1 MAMTAEAIIF
11 AINSAIRLGRNAQ
24 RAYAKSLTSKSIVL
38 PLPKFSGTPNAF
50 TAQSFF
56 DDTDERTGGAQYL
69 AKMERLQDIHERFK
83 NGVGDQVPTSEEL
96 DRYVDAYAQLSTLVE
111 QEATADFQSGLDD
124 RRINADELVALLS
137 IRQYAHDKSK
147 HTKPLQM
154 VAGTLVEIG
163 IDYFNRIPGALN
175 EQSATGKALKHF
187 LKAFDDLEFSSNAA
201 LQQQS
206 RKIVPQLFI
215 AAAET
220 ISDLGQEVTNDPKI
234 QSFLQAAGKGIAE
247 DLFHRLGQITD
258 PDNQDEAVNWGR
270 FLLRSTVANSG
281 NYVFSAPREFFDTNS
296 GASALIKATSSVLLD
311 AILQD
316 PDKLDIKG
324 GLNADTL
331 DRLLETSFSVIAEH
345 PQLIHNR
352 NGFKEIVVGV
362 SSALKDY
369 DFRRPDLFPELV
381 RLVLEQTGNNLM
393 LFRQDN
399 GDQGPG
405 SQDGKDLL
413 IRAVQLI
420 LAELSKPVA
429 DGQWRPRLSKSQ
441 LLFVTEQLLEEV
453 VSNPGWIEREVD
465 GRPLLAAV
473 IRATIDGLAHIPAD
487 QRLSAETFEWL
498 LQLNLRTVAAN
509 ELVLEKIKWSNDQ
522 EEEVVLQQALSLV
535 FAFVFHKDRTTAGDR
550 YELLAELL
558 DYVMDVIVSRHPNKR
573 GLVLIDLI
581 LSPDNGIDYSGGF
594 NREWANALLDAALDT
609 LAAHPELISRKEALG
624 EIIAGI
630 ASALNASSFKDS
642 DILIEL
648 VRLSLENTALNAH
661 LVVGAEAD
669 QSEYLLVIFIRE
681 LLLAISEKEDPDAT
695 WQPDLTPAEA
705 LAIIDRMVE
714 ELIQHPEWIVRGP
727 DGQVIFRDV
736 LSALRSA
743 LKNLPAGQAI
753 SPELLEYLIILCLH
767 AAVTSQAVLN
777 KIPWG
782 SDAEK
787 RTILEHALSLVCNF
801 VFKEL
806 RISGGE
812 RLERF
817 AELVEY
823 VLEVI
828 LIYHPDEKGLLLVQL
843 ILFGEDDLD
852 YSLGFDDE
860 LLTDVIESALR
871 VFEQHPDL
879 VSQQT
884 AVQTIVSD
892 MAGSLDASDFR
903 QKGVLPDLVRLA
915 LDTTALNAQLV
926 VDAETDSPR
935 FLVVIA
941 IQDLLGHLTT
951 TDADSKW
958 RPQLSGDDLFLLT
971 ESLLDEV
978 IENPHWVV
986 PTSKTQPTVW
996 QQVLTAVLD
1005 ALALLPEGTRLSPST
1020 LENLIMLSL
1029 QTAATSPQVLE
1040 KIKWA
1045 SDEEE
1050 KAIINRVYA
1059 LLISHVYPPNSE
1071 TGPERVERFLELLD
1085 FVLEVI
1091 IGQYPDKRALLLVQL
1106 LFFDSEVDLSRGF
1119 HEELAEELVE
1129 AGLGILDAHPELVT
1143 QEEIFQKILRDT
1155 SRALRASKVPI
1166 EHLWPEFI
1174 RLVLFYGA
1182 GHLDRLMK
1190 LSPNSP
1196 RILLAVALEQT
1207 LRAITQPPSRGRWR
1221 PKLTGEQ
1228 ILEIVEVVLATV
1240 IDRPEWINSDK
1251 LIQTTLEAI
1260 FISLGEL
1267 KRGQSLPFET
1277 ISFLVSAGLE
1287 AVGTRQHLVLTVV
1300 EPDGGKKQVV
1310 LEYTLSGLFI
1320 ELYDENGGT
1329 AGAWTLT
1336 EMETLHTLVTAML
1349 LRLAAGPADQ
1359 QIADL
1364 MLDKIRQALQQINNN
1379 LSFAL
1384 EDLIA
1389 EIDEVEPISTP

>member
-56 DDTDERTGGAQYL
+56 DNTDERSGGAQYL

-83 NGVGDQVPTSEEL
+83 NGVGDQVPTAEEL

-111 QEATADFQSGLDD
+111 QEAQADFQSGLDD

-137 IRQYAHDKSK
+137 IRQYTHDSAK
-147 HTKPLQM
+147 HTRPLQL

-175 EQSATGKALKHF
+175 EQSATGTALKHF
-187 LKAFDDLEFSSNAA
+187 LKAFDELEFSDNAA
-201 LQQQS
+201 LQVQT

-234 QSFLQAAGKGIAE
+234 QTFLQVAGKGIAE
-247 DLFHRLGQITD
+247 DLFQRLDQIAD

-270 FLLRSTVANSG
+270 FLLRSTVANAGS
-281 NYVFSAPREFFDTNS
+281 YVFAAPREFFDTNS

-316 PDKLDIKG
+316 PDQLDIKG
-324 GLNADTL
+324 GLNAETL
-331 DRLLETSFSVIAEH
+331 DRLLQTSFGVIAEH
-345 PQLIHNR
+345 PQLIHNK
-352 NGFKEIVVGV
+352 NGFKDIVAGV
-362 SSALKDY
+362 SAALKDY

-381 RLVLEQTGNNLM
+381 RLVLEQTGNSLM
-393 LFRQDN
+393 LFRQDR
-399 GDQGPG
+399 GDNGPG
-405 SQDGKDLL
+405 TQDGKDLL

-420 LAELSKPVA
+420 LAELSQPVP
-429 DGQWRPRLSKSQ
+429 GGTWRPRLSKSQ

-453 VSNPGWIEREVD
+453 VNNPDWIEREVE

-473 IRATIDGLAHIPAD
+473 IRATIDGLASIPSD

-509 ELVLEKIKWSNDQ
+509 EVVLQKIKWSNDQ
-522 EEEVVLQQALSLV
+522 EEEAVLQQALSLV
-535 FAFVFHKDRTTAGDR
+535 FAFVFDKNRTTAGDR

-573 GLVLIDLI
+573 GLLLVDLI
-581 LSPDNGIDYSGGF
+581 LSSDNGIDYSGGF
-594 NREWANALLDAALDT
+594 NREWANALLDAALNT
-609 LAAHPELISRKEALG
+609 LAAHPELISRKAALG
-624 EIIAGI
+624 EIIAGV
-630 ASALNASSFKDS
+630 AAALDASSFKRS

-661 LVVGAEAD
+661 LVVGAESD
-669 QSEYLLVIFIRE
+669 DPEYLLVIFMRE
-681 LLLAISEKEDPDAT
+681 LLLAVSEKEDPTAT
-695 WQPDLTPAEA
+695 WQPDFTPAEA
-705 LAIIDRMVE
+705 LSIIDRMVD
-714 ELIQHPEWIVRGP
+714 ELIQHPEWVVRGEG
-727 DGQVIFRDV
+727 GQVIFRDV
-736 LSALRSA
+736 LTAVRNA
-743 LKNLPAGQAI
+743 LKNLPAGEPI
-753 SPELLEYLIILCLH
+753 SPELLEYLIILAMH
-767 AAVTSQAVLN
+767 AAVTSQTVLN
-777 KIPWG
+777 EIPWG
-782 SDAEK
+782 SDGEK
-787 RTILEHALSLVCNF
+787 RAVLEHALSLVCSF
-801 VFKEL
+801 VFKDL
-806 RISGGE
+806 RLSGGE

-828 LIYHPDEKGLLLVQL
+828 LVYHPDEKGLLLIEL

-884 AVQTIVSD
+884 AVQAIVSD
-892 MAGSLDASDFR
+892 MAGSLDANDFR
-903 QKGVLPDLVRLA
+903 QRGVLPDLVRLA
-915 LDTTALNAQLV
+915 LETTALNAQLV

-935 FLVVIA
+935 FLAVIA
-941 IQDLLGHLTT
+941 IQDLIGHLTH
-951 TDADSKW
+951 TDDSGKW
-958 RPQLSGDDLFLLT
+958 RPQLSGDDLFLLAET
-971 ESLLDEV
+971 LLDEV
-978 IENPHWVV
+978 VENPHWVV
-986 PTSKTQPTVW
+986 PAGKTQPTIW

-1005 ALALLPEGTRLSPST
+1005 ALALLPEGTRLTPST

-1029 QTAATSPQVLE
+1029 QTAATSPQVLA

-1050 KAIINRVYA
+1050 KAILNRIYA
-1059 LLISHVYPPNSE
+1059 LLISHVYPAGTTDSSD
-1071 TGPERVERFLELLD
+1071 RLERFLELLD
-1085 FVLEVI
+1085 FILDVI
-1091 IGQYPDKRALLLVQL
+1091 IGQYPDKRALLLVDL
-1106 LFFDSEVDLSRGF
+1106 LFFESEVDLSRGF
-1119 HEELAEELVE
+1119 HEDLAEELVD
-1129 AGLGILDAHPELVT
+1129 AGIGILDAHPELVT

-1155 SRALRASKVPI
+1155 ARALRASKVPI
-1166 EHLWPEFI
+1166 DHLGPEFI
-1174 RLVLFYGA
+1174 RLILFYGA
-1182 GHLDRLMK
+1182 GHLERLMR
-1190 LSPNSP
+1190 LSPSSP

-1221 PKLTGEQ
+1221 PKLTDEQ
-1228 ILEIVEVVLATV
+1228 ILEIVETVLATV
-1240 IDRPEWINSDK
+1240 IDRPEWVNSDK
-1251 LIQTTLEAI
+1251 LIQKTLEAI
-1260 FISLGEL
+1260 FIALGEL
-1267 KRGQSLPFET
+1267 KRDQSLPYET

-1300 EPDGGKKQVV
+1300 EPDGGRQQVV
-1310 LEYTLSGLFI
+1310 LQYTLSGLFI

-1336 EMETLHTLVTAML
+1336 ETETLHTLVSAML

-1364 MLDKIRQALQQINNN
+1364 MLAKIREAVQQINNN
-1379 LSFAL
+1379 LSFVL
-1384 EDLIA
+1384 EELVA
-1389 EIDEVEPISTP
+1389 ELDEVEPINP

>member
-56 DDTDERTGGAQYL
+56 DNADERTGGAQYL

-83 NGVGDQVPTSEEL
+83 NGVGDEVPTSEEL
-96 DRYVDAYAQLSTLVE
+96 DRYVDAYTQLSTLVE
-111 QEATADFQSGLDD
+111 QEANADFQNGLDD

-137 IRQYAHDKSK
+137 IRQYTHDKAK

-163 IDYFNRIPGALN
+163 IDYFNRVPGALN

-187 LKAFDDLEFSSNAA
+187 LSAFDELKFSNNAA
-201 LQQQS
+201 LQVQS

-234 QSFLQAAGKGIAE
+234 QSFLKIAGKGIAE
-247 DLFHRLGQITD
+247 DLFDRLDRISD

-281 NYVFSAPREFFDTNS
+281 SYVFAAPRDFFDTNS
-296 GASALIKATSSVLLD
+296 GASELIKATSSVLLD

-324 GLNADTL
+324 GLNAETL
-331 DRLLETSFSVIAEH
+331 DRLLRTSFGVIAEH

-352 NGFKEIVVGV
+352 NGFKDIVVGV

-369 DFRRPDLFPELV
+369 NFRRPDLFPELV
-381 RLVLEQTGNNLM
+381 RLVIEQTGNNLM
-393 LFRQDN
+393 LFRQDK
-399 GDQGPG
+399 GDHGPG
-405 SQDGKDLL
+405 SHDGKDLL

-420 LAELSKPVA
+420 LAELSQPVPNS
-429 DGQWRPRLSKSQ
+429 QWRPRLSKSQ
-441 LLFVTEQLLEEV
+441 LLFVTEELLEEV
-453 VSNPGWIEREVD
+453 VSNPGWIEQEVD

-473 IRATIDGLAHIPAD
+473 IRATIDGLARVPAD
-487 QRLSAETFEWL
+487 QRLNAETFEWL

-509 ELVLEKIKWSNDQ
+509 ELVLQKIKWSNDQ
-522 EEEVVLQQALSLV
+522 EEEAVLQQALSLV
-535 FAFVFHKDRTTAGDR
+535 FAFVFDKNRSTAGDR
-550 YELLAELL
+550 YELLADLL
-558 DYVMDVIVSRHPNKR
+558 DYIMDVIVSRHPNKR
-573 GLVLIDLI
+573 GLLLVDLI
-581 LSPDNGIDYSGGF
+581 LSSENGIDYSGGF
-594 NREWANALLDAALDT
+594 NREWANALVDAALNT

-624 EIIAGI
+624 EIIAGV
-630 ASALNASSFKDS
+630 AAALNASSFKDS

-661 LVVGAEAD
+661 LVVGAETD

-681 LLLAISEKEDPDAT
+681 LLLAISKKDDPNAS

-727 DGQVIFRDV
+727 DGQIIFRDV
-736 LSALRSA
+736 MTALRNA
-743 LKNLPAGQAI
+743 LRDLPAGQPL
-753 SPELLEYLIILCLH
+753 SPQMLEYLIIMCMH
-767 AAVTSQAVLN
+767 TAVTSEAVLN

-782 SDAEK
+782 SHAEK
-787 RTILEHALSLVCNF
+787 RSVLEHALSLVCSF

-828 LIYHPDEKGLLLVQL
+828 LVYHPDKKGLLLIQL
-843 ILFGEDDLD
+843 ILFSEDDLD

-871 VFEQHPDL
+871 VLEQHPDL
-879 VSQQT
+879 ISQQV
-884 AVQTIVSD
+884 AVQAIVKD

-915 LDTTALNAQLV
+915 LETTALNAQLV
-926 VDAETDSPR
+926 VDADTDSPR

-941 IQDLLGHLTT
+941 IQDLLGHLSA
-951 TDADSKW
+951 TDDEGNW

-971 ESLLDEV
+971 ETLLDEV
-978 IENPHWVV
+978 VENPHWVIPV
-986 PTSKTQPTVW
+986 GKTQPSIW
-996 QQVLTAVLD
+996 QQVLAAVLD
-1005 ALALLPEGTRLSPST
+1005 ALALLPAGTRLSPST

-1050 KAIINRVYA
+1050 KAILNRVFA
-1059 LLISHVYPPNSE
+1059 LLIGYVYPPNCEAS
-1071 TGPERVERFLELLD
+1071 PDRVERFLELLD

-1091 IGQYPDKRALLLVQL
+1091 IGQHPDKRALLLVQL
-1106 LFFDSEVDLSRGF
+1106 LFFESEVDLSRGF
-1119 HEELAEELVE
+1119 HEELAEELMD
-1129 AGLGILDAHPELVT
+1129 AGIGILDAHPELVT

-1155 SRALRASKVPI
+1155 ARALRAAKVPV

-1174 RLVLFYGA
+1174 RLVLYYGA
-1182 GHLDRLMK
+1182 GHLERLMR

-1207 LRAITQPPSRGRWR
+1207 LRAITQPPRRGRWR
-1221 PKLTGEQ
+1221 PKLTDEQ
-1228 ILEIVEVVLATV
+1228 VLDIVETVLATV
-1240 IDRPEWINSDK
+1240 IDRPEWVNSDK

-1260 FISLGEL
+1260 FISLEEL
-1267 KRGQSLPFET
+1267 RRGQSLPFET
-1277 ISFLVSAGLE
+1277 ISFLVSAGLD
-1287 AVGTRQHLVLTVV
+1287 AVSTRQHLVLTVV

-1310 LEYTLSGLFI
+1310 LEYTLSGLFVA
-1320 ELYDENGGT
+1320 LYDENGGT

-1336 EMETLHTLVTAML
+1336 ETETLHTLITAIL

-1364 MLDKIRQALQQINNN
+1364 MLEKIRQALQQINNN

-1389 EIDEVEPISTP
+1389 ELEEVESINP